1 MLKVVFQKMHVWEKS
16 IYCSLTGAIKFVKIS
31 VVVLCWY
38 CASSVSLGVWPAWK
52 FLTVVCVLHML
63 IVTLSHMLIVT
74 LGRLLQRK
82 YTTCS
87 VKSKS
92 WSKLNLKVEASPQ
105 MKHFQMV
112 IKFYQASKFC
122 PTFVEVSI
130 SKSKMAH
137 SDWVD
142 F

>member
-1 MLKVVFQKMHVWEKS
+1 MCGKNLSIAVWLEQVCENKRCCFVLILRVFRVTG
-16 IYCSLTGAIKFVKIS
+16 SLTSLEIPHSG
-31 VVVLCWY
+31 LCF
-38 CASSVSLGVWPAWK
+38 ARILFIP
-52 FLTVVCVLHML
+52 
-63 IVTLSHMLIVT
+63 HMLIVT